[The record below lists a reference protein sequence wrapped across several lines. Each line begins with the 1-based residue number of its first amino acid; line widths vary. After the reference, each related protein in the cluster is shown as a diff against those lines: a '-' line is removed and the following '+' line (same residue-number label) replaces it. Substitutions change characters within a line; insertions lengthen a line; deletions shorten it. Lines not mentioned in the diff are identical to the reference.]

1 MFSFLSAWL
10 SSYAMMRTKSSVS
23 FLVVTLCYE
32 GQSPYHLVWGKLFP
46 FILCNA
52 LLAIT
57 TKLFLTRKHYV
68 PSREMLPLTWLSIRM
83 TIPWVKHAGFNQTKL
98 NHTNNIC
105 TQQEYKYEIPRFSYK
120 EYMLFSSTLRVVS
133 KQQVHNLTKWNATAE
148 TITSALPLVHMCRNQ
163 AMKQLLC
170 LWSGPNSDQCL

>member
-1 MFSFLSAWL
+1 
-10 SSYAMMRTKSSVS
+10 MMRTKSSVS

-57 TKLFLTRKHYV
+57 TKLFVTRKHYV

-105 TQQEYKYEIPRFSYK
+105 TQQEYKYEIPWFSYK